1 MSLVDMKSAFM
12 CLFLDL
18 MKLQL
23 QREFKKSIHISKV
36 ATLCTTKGTQESG
49 GSEIKNAEKP
59 CNESD
64 PMPPKF
70 Y

>member
-1 MSLVDMKSAFM
+1 MFIFRPDEIVVAEGIL
-12 CLFLDL
+12 
-18 MKLQL
+18 
-23 QREFKKSIHISKV
+23 KKCIHISKV
-36 ATLCTTKGTQESG
+36 PTLYTTKETQESG
-49 GSEIKNAEKP
+49 GPEIKNAEKP